1 MDYSYSLPDNLIA
14 KAPHEPRDESRLLIY
29 DTAHD
34 RIQLDI
40 FKNIANYLPSGSLVV
55 LNDTHVSPAR
65 IELHK
70 KTGGKIICLF
80 LINEPERT
88 RNEVKVMLDRKID
101 IGQSLYHSDREIAQI
116 IGHHEGS
123 VFIAALRISRQDLLG
138 LLEKHGTM
146 PIPLYLRGTPLSAKD
161 LKVKYQTVFSQDDTV
176 EETRRLSSVAAPTAS
191 LHITNRVLD
200 SFKKQSINVTRV
212 KLEVGMGTFA
222 PLTESQLRTGK
233 LHSEWCSILP
243 GSIRSILDTKRSN
256 HPIVAV
262 GTTVVRTLESWA
274 GKTAQF
280 ELQPTEIFIK
290 PGHIFH
296 IVDILVTNFHIPNSS
311 LMMLVQALLTAKKSK
326 KSLVELYEI
335 AMKEN
340 FRFYSF
346 GDAMMVI

>member
-1 MDYSYSLPDNLIA
+1 MDYSYSLPDHLIA

-70 KTGGKIICLF
+70 KSGGKIICLF
-80 LINEPERT
+80 LINEPEST
-88 RNEVKVMLDRKID
+88 KNEVKVMLDRKID
-101 IGQSLYHSDREIAQI
+101 IGQSLYHLDQEIAQI
-116 IGHHEGS
+116 TAHHDGS
-123 VFIAALRISRQDLLG
+123 VFIATLRISRQDLFG
-138 LLEKHGTM
+138 LLEKQGTM
-146 PIPLYLRGTPLSAKD
+146 PIPLYLRGTQLSAKD
-161 LKVKYQTVFSQDDTV
+161 LKVKYQTVFSQDDMEV
-176 EETRRLSSVAAPTAS
+176 EMQRLSSIAAPTAS
-191 LHITNRVLD
+191 LHITNQVLD
-200 SFKKQSINVTRV
+200 NLRNKSIDVAHV

-222 PLTESQLRTGK
+222 PLTESQLATGK
-233 LHSEWCSILP
+233 LHSEWCTIPP
-243 GSIRSILDTKRSN
+243 GSIQKILDAKKSN
-256 HPIVAV
+256 HSIVAV

-274 GKTAQF
+274 GKTPRF
-280 ELQPTEIFIK
+280 ELQPTQIFIK
-290 PGHIFH
+290 PGHTFH

-311 LMMLVQALLTAKKSK
+311 LMMLVQALLTAKGSK
-326 KSLVELYEI
+326 RSLLELYEI
-335 AMKEN
+335 AIKAN

>member
-1 MDYSYSLPDNLIA
+1 MDYSYSLPDHLIA

-70 KTGGKIICLF
+70 KSGGKVICLF
-80 LINEPERT
+80 LINEPET
-88 RNEVKVMLDRKID
+88 IKNEVKVMLDRKID
-101 IGQSLYHSDREIAQI
+101 IGQSLYQGNHEVAQI
-116 IGHHEGS
+116 TAHHDGS
-123 VFIAALRISRQDLLG
+123 VFIATLRISRQDLFG
-138 LLEKHGTM
+138 LLEKQGTM
-146 PIPLYLRGTPLSAKD
+146 PIPLYLRGTPLSAED
-161 LKVKYQTVFSQDDTV
+161 LKEKYQTVFSQDDMEV
-176 EETRRLSSVAAPTAS
+176 EMQRLSSIAAPTAS
-191 LHITNRVLD
+191 LHITNQVLD
-200 SFKKQSINVTRV
+200 NLRNKSIDVTHV

-222 PLTESQLRTGK
+222 PLTESQLATGK
-233 LHSEWCSILP
+233 LHSEWCTIPP
-243 GSIRSILDTKRSN
+243 GSIRKIRDAKKSN

-274 GKTAQF
+274 GKTPRF

-326 KSLVELYEI
+326 KSLLEIYEI
-335 AMKEN
+335 AIKEN

-346 GDAMMVI
+346 GDAMMII